1 MRHVAGVPLRPDRSR
16 NGGVF
21 MCGDTMTL
29 EADALI
35 DRRRLKRSLTL
46 WRVLAV
52 VALVAAGIAFVPRH
66 GQFGGERIARFTIQ
80 GVIGDGREQ
89 IDALDKLRKD
99 ASVRAVVLH
108 LDTPG
113 GAVAGGEGIHAAVL
127 QLAAAKPVV
136 SVMEGTAASAG
147 YMIAVAAPHIV
158 ARESTLTGSIG
169 VIMELGDVAGLLDK
183 LGIRSDPLVSGPL
196 KGQPSFTQPLSQPGR
211 EYLQGL
217 VADLY
222 DQFVGIVATGRH
234 MDVARVRTLADGR
247 AYTGRQAIKL
257 GLVDEI
263 GGEAEALHWLETQRH
278 LTPGLPVRE
287 DKKDGYWWQVAQT
300 NLGNLLLNAAQ
311 PLRVDGVYALWQP
324 SMMRN

>member
-1 MRHVAGVPLRPDRSR
+1 MS
-16 NGGVF
+16 
-21 MCGDTMTL
+21 L

-35 DRRRLKRSLTL
+35 DRSRLKRRLVF

-52 VALVAAGIAFVPRH
+52 LALVLAALAVMPNRGSI
-66 GQFGGERIARFTIQ
+66 GGERIASYTIE
-80 GVIGDGREQ
+80 GVIGDGHDQ
-89 IDALDKLRKD
+89 IEAIDRLRRD
-99 ASVRAVVLH
+99 TGVRAVLLH

-113 GAVAGGEGIHAAVL
+113 GAVSGGEGIHDAVS
-127 QLAAAKPVV
+127 QLSAAKPVV
-136 SVMEGTAASAG
+136 SVMDGTAASAG

-169 VIMELGDVAGLLDK
+169 VIMELGDIAGLLDK

-196 KGQPSFTQPLSQPGR
+196 KGQPSFTQPLSAPGR

-234 MDVARVRTLADGR
+234 MDPARVRSLADGR
-247 AYTGRQAIKL
+247 AYTGRQALKL

-263 GGEAEALHWLETQRH
+263 GGDAQALRWLQTQRH
-278 LTPGLPVRE
+278 VAAGLPVLE
-287 DKKDGYWWQVAQT
+287 DKKTGLWDRLVQT
-300 NLGNLLLNAAQ
+300 SLASLLVTARQSLH
-311 PLRVDGVYALWQP
+311 VDGVYALWQP
-324 SMMRN
+324 SLRD